1 MLSIQVVMSL
11 LRDVRMREQ
20 AHIIQQEVVK
30 LVDDVARLDDRVR
43 KLQLHFN
50 QANKDIEDIL
60 VSSRKVTGRGERI
73 RTVDVEDGEPPAQP
87 AVAPG
92 IQPARQRSG
101 SPELPFSQFE
111 EV

>member
-30 LVDDVARLDDRVR
+30 LMDDVARLDERVR

-50 QANKDIEDIL
+50 QANKDVEDIL
-60 VSSRKVTGRGERI
+60 DLGPESDRARRAHPHGRGRGGRAGGEACRAAAAGAAAVPRTGR
-73 RTVDVEDGEPPAQP
+73 
-87 AVAPG
+87 
-92 IQPARQRSG
+92 RSCR
-101 SPELPFSQFE
+101 STA
-111 EV
+111 